1 MCRSSV
7 DPRYFCLAGFPV
19 ANCGDAI
26 LIDITVKPVLG
37 GVSNQRRQVRV
48 FVKVGLVDARLGDL
62 AGDHS
67 DIGDGAGVWGKVR
80 ACLLHGAG
88 IAMNLGPELHSRWR
102 APQLAESLWAGG
114 VVACPAEGVWGLS
127 CDPFDEGAVLDL
139 LAMKQREVS
148 KGLIVVGASS
158 DVFADVLS
166 DLSSEQR
173 ETMLASWPGP
183 NTWLVPHK
191 GFFPSWITGDSD
203 EVAIRVT
210 SSPALATLCL
220 AFGGPLV
227 STSANPAGL
236 PPPHSLWELRRYFG
250 MALPAMPGAID
261 PTGKPSTIRR
271 VDDGSVIRG

>member
-1 MCRSSV
+1 MS
-7 DPRYFCLAGFPV
+7 
-19 ANCGDAI
+19 
-26 LIDITVKPVLG
+26 
-37 GVSNQRRQVRV
+37 
-48 FVKVGLVDARLGDL
+48 GLPDRLGNFGPGSAGIWRVHGGRLSIAIPGDL
-62 AGDHS
+62 VWYHS
-67 DIGDGAGVWGKVR
+67 DIGGGAGVWGKVR

-88 IAMNLGPELHSRWR
+88 MAMNSGPELHSRWR
-102 APQLAESLWAGG
+102 APQLAASLWAGG

-127 CDPFDEGAVLDL
+127 CDPFDEGAVLNL

-166 DLSSEQR
+166 DLSSQQR

-210 SSPALATLCL
+210 SSPALATLCA

-236 PPPHSLWELRRYFG
+236 PPPHSIWELRRYFG

-261 PTGKPSTIRR
+261 PAGKPSTIRR